1 MGKQW
6 ALIVTIWSG
15 VALAATVTLL
25 TLDDSTSWTT
35 YSALLAGSIAAVS
48 LVHVLRGSI
57 NGAVREQVYVAAGS
71 FLILAIASLLT
82 LVF

>member
-48 LVHVLRGSI
+48 LVHVLRSSI
-57 NGAVREQVYVAAGS
+57 SGAVREQVYVAAGS